1 MTKIRLGQV
10 MKKIPFDLDGYEI
23 SYGYA
28 RRTKIPIIKITH
40 PRNGIPI
47 RPFYS
52 VNRVNLLERIQ
63 YETGL
68 KDQYLERINEHF
80 QEINY
85 P

>member
-1 MTKIRLGQV
+1 

-23 SYGYA
+23 SFGHA
-28 RRTKIPIIKITH
+28 RRTRIPIIRITH
-40 PRNGIPI
+40 PKNGISI
-47 RPFYS
+47 KPFYS
-52 VNRVNLLERIQ
+52 VNRTNLLERIQ

-68 KDQYLERINEHF
+68 SDQYIESINEHF

>member
-1 MTKIRLGQV
+1 

-23 SYGYA
+23 SFGYA
-28 RRTKIPIIKITH
+28 RRTKIPIIKIIH
-40 PRNGIPI
+40 PKNGLSI

-52 VNRVNLLERIQ
+52 VNRTNLLERIQ
-63 YETGL
+63 YETDL
-68 KDQYLERINEHF
+68 KDQYIERINAHF

>member
-1 MTKIRLGQV
+1 

-23 SYGYA
+23 SFGHA

-40 PRNGIPI
+40 PKNGISI

-52 VNRVNLLERIQ
+52 VNRENLLERIQ

-68 KDQYLERINEHF
+68 SNQYIESINKYF
-80 QEINY
+80 QELNY

>member
-1 MTKIRLGQV
+1 

-23 SYGYA
+23 SFGYT
-28 RRTKIPIIKITH
+28 RKTKIPIIKIIH
-40 PRNGIPI
+40 PQNGLSI

-52 VNRVNLLERIQ
+52 VNRENLLERIQ

-68 KDQYLERINEHF
+68 NDKYIELMNEHF
-80 QEINY
+80 QGLNY

>member
-1 MTKIRLGQV
+1 
-10 MKKIPFDLDGYEI
+10 MKRIPFDLDGYEI
-23 SYGYA
+23 SFGHA

-40 PRNGIPI
+40 PRNGLSI

-52 VNRVNLLERIQ
+52 VNRANLLERIQ

-68 KDQYLERINEHF
+68 SNQYIESINQHF
-80 QEINY
+80 QELNY